1 MLNKTL
7 FFFLILPTLILN
19 FFTLTLID
27 TDNNLSVFSTISIT
41 LFNIVNLIL
50 AYILAQKK
58 LKKFVIFFSTFL
70 FFFILIDF
78 SFSFFYKNQKI
89 QINNKKFGWV
99 LNKNIEFEKK
109 NFTKKKKEYFINF
122 KTSNVEGFRE
132 FPIKK
137 YAQNIL
143 ILGDS
148 FTAGPFA
155 SNTEMY
161 YSYLKKKI

>member
-109 NFTKKKKEYFINF
+109 NFTKKK
-122 KTSNVEGFRE
+122 R
-132 FPIKK
+132 
-137 YAQNIL
+137 NIL
-143 ILGDS
+143 
-148 FTAGPFA
+148 
-155 SNTEMY
+155 
-161 YSYLKKKI
+161 